1 MRRRKRVKPKDSRI
15 SRADRMK
22 RLAACCGIAGF
33 LLACLVALLNF
44 RQYFQPWQT
53 TLLAAILIIS
63 ILVILAYGSVWVWIV
78 NDYQKRK
85 SQDRI

>member
-1 MRRRKRVKPKDSRI
+1 MRRRKRTKTQDSGISKP
-15 SRADRMK
+15 DRMK

-53 TLLAAILIIS
+53 KLLAAILIVS
-63 ILVILAYGSVWVWIV
+63 ILVILAYGSLWVWIC
-78 NDYQKRK
+78 NLYQRSKGK
-85 SQDRI
+85 